1 MAEGN
6 QILISGTTAKEVEN
20 EQLNPHFHGNYPLKR
35 LTQEI
40 PIYEVLR
47 DKDQKPKK
55 PSPKDKER
63 IKIPPMDYYG
73 GLPESLNLKVKEVF
87 EKGKRYKQE
96 YRFDEAIEAFKRC
109 LKLKPT
115 DEEKGALYILIG
127 NCFYNKSKY
136 KEAFSWYNKGM
147 DITKK
152 TGDRAGLATT
162 YNNIGLLHYAKGNY
176 QETLR
181 WYEKSVQ
188 ISEEI
193 GDRAGLAATY
203 NNIGEI
209 YRAQGNYQEALK
221 WYEKSRKISE
231 EIGNRAGL
239 ATTYNNIASIHHAQ
253 GNYQEALKWSEKSVG
268 IFKEVGSWHSVA
280 VLLSNIGVLYRA
292 IDEKDVAR
300 QYLKQ
305 SEQLYIQLNLKSEAE
320 EVKRLLE
327 AL

>member
-176 QETLR
+176 QE
-181 WYEKSVQ
+181 
-188 ISEEI
+188 
-193 GDRAGLAATY
+193 
-203 NNIGEI
+203 
-209 YRAQGNYQEALK
+209 
-221 WYEKSRKISE
+221 
-231 EIGNRAGL
+231 
-239 ATTYNNIASIHHAQ
+239 
-253 GNYQEALKWSEKSVG
+253 ALKWSEKSVG